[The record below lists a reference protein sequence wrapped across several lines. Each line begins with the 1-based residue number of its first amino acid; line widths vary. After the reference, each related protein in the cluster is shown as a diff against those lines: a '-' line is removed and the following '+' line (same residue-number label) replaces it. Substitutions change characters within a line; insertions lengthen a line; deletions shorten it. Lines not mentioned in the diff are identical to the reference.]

1 MKQRLHLRNDLN
13 TDFEAITK
21 VAELIENGD
30 FHSDQI
36 AVLPIGAKQRAY
48 AKDIGNYSFYY
59 SDSKRKDCLNI
70 EVNQEG
76 FYDMLPEGLFHTP
89 PTGSAGMSEEE
100 MVEDVQLRRTEE
112 KDARKFFMPFEA
124 EVNYLKTVLQIY
136 ENRLDKRTTYNDLTN
151 IFAAGWKE
159 FELLDKEQSIIWM
172 HFLPVIHQKRN
183 DLKFLGQL
191 LTVLFK
197 VPVEAVLKSTNVKP
211 LPIDDSLQFRLGS
224 GALGINSIIGSSF
237 LSDEEQVFINVGPA
251 DIKKL
256 VNFMP
261 GTAHAHLID
270 LAVSYLVPVET
281 EVTTNLVANRQNQ
294 VGSLGEESPN
304 SYLGYTVYL

>member
-1 MKQRLHLRNDLN
+1 MKQRLHLKNDLN

-36 AVLPIGAKQRAY
+36 AVLPAGAKQRAY

-59 SDSKRKDCLNI
+59 SESKRKDCLNI

-89 PTGSAGMSEEE
+89 PTGSSGMSEQE
-100 MVEDVQLRRTEE
+100 MVEDVQLRRAEE

-124 EVNYLKTVLQIY
+124 EVNYLKTVLQLY

-151 IFAAGWKE
+151 IFAAEWKE

-211 LPIDDSLQFRLGS
+211 SPIDEGLQFRLGH
-224 GALGINSIIGSSF
+224 GALGIGSIIGSSF
-237 LSDEEQVFINVGPA
+237 LSDEEHIYINVGPA
-251 DIKKL
+251 DIRKL

-261 GTAHAHLID
+261 GTPHAHLID

-281 EVTTNLVANRQNQ
+281 EVTTNLVATPQNQ
-294 VGSLGEESPN
+294 VGSLGAESNN